1 MSPTCDS
8 FKPSAL
14 IIMDAEFL
22 ALACA
27 SNLHFLAHRWA
38 RDCLVKPL
46 HMCSVR
52 ATQ

>member
-1 MSPTCDS
+1 MSLTCDS

-14 IIMDAEFL
+14 INMDAEFL

-27 SNLHFLAHRWA
+27 SNLHVLAHRWA
-38 RDCLVKPL
+38 RLVKPL

-52 ATQ
+52 AAQ